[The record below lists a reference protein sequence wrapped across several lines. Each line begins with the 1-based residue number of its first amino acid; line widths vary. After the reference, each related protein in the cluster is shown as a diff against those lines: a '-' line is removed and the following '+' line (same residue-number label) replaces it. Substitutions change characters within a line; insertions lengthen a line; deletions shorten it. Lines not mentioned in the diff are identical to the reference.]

1 MLFIH
6 IDIYYSNSHHLYTS
20 SLLNP
25 YPLFHFFT
33 GHMNV
38 ENMHYQ
44 NMDRDI
50 EEYGRVTHNTN
61 NIVPVNTGP
70 ELTMAQKQHQIL
82 NSHSE
87 WKVCIFLHIFVCIYM
102 YIYICTYIYVYFYL
116 YLYFCVY
123 TYTYIH
129 VYIYIII

>member
-1 MLFIH
+1 MPGSVKL
-6 IDIYYSNSHHLYTS
+6 IDVMRGDPINRFLISGEGNALRAMMVNSLME
-20 SLLNP
+20 
-25 YPLFHFFT
+25 

-87 WKVCIFLHIFVCIYM
+87 WKVCIFLYIFVSNAHIYM
-102 YIYICTYIYVYFYL
+102 H
-116 YLYFCVY
+116 
-123 TYTYIH
+123 TYTH
-129 VYIYIII
+129 VYIYNYIGTIRE